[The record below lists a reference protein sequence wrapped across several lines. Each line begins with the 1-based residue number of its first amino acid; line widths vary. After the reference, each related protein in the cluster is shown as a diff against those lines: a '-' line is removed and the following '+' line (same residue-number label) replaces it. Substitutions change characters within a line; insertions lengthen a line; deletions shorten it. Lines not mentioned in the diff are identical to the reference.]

1 MNTLQVATFKAS
13 ATFGLQKEYGSK
25 LISATDFKTAL
36 AATQR
41 LVYEELKVVLSTKI
55 TFCEIV
61 CLGQEEPSVTLE
73 WIQYPKFEYTTN
85 ELKNAIIR
93 LVQLLMFALEQNR
106 VVVIFPEETLC
117 FEQSTIIDPKIK
129 L

>member
-1 MNTLQVATFKAS
+1 MNRLQVGTFEAS
-13 ATFGLQKEYGSK
+13 ATFGLQKKYGSE

-36 AATQR
+36 AAAQR

-61 CLGQEEPSVTLE
+61 CLGQEEPSLTLE
-73 WIQYPKFEYTTN
+73 WIQYPKFEYPIHD
-85 ELKNAIIR
+85 LKNAIIR
-93 LVQLLMFALEQNR
+93 LVQLMMSALEQNR

-117 FEQSTIIDPKIK
+117 FEQSTNIDPKIK